1 MNTYAFDQELD
12 CTGLN
17 CPLPILKT
25 KKQIDTMESGQILK
39 IVATDMGSL
48 SDMKAWSK
56 RTQNELVS
64 HNEDAGTFT
73 FFIRKN

>member
-12 CTGLN
+12 CIGLN

-39 IVATDMGSL
+39 IVATDMGSV

-56 RTQNELVS
+56 RTENELLA
-64 HNEDAGTFT
+64 HAEDGGIFT
-73 FFIRKN
+73 FFVKKT